1 MFLTVV
7 DVVHQE
13 CLPLPD
19 AFGYWVLEIW
29 PLWTEGGG
37 GGTQNVP
44 KYEGSNPTSTVHPPP
59 PKKKKKKKKK
69 RISDRPK
76 NILNFN
82 TPKNIPILF
91 LELKKRPENT

>member
-1 MFLTVV
+1 MS
-7 DVVHQE
+7 
-13 CLPLPD
+13 
-19 AFGYWVLEIW
+19 ASSRRIW
-29 PLWTEGGG
+29 ILGSGNLAPMDGGG
-37 GGTQNVP
+37 AGGTQNVP

-59 PKKKKKKKKK
+59 PPKKKKKK